1 PRMVNTAEFTQLV
14 KRARE
19 GAPKRKFQQ
28 SFELVLAFRDIDIK
42 KQEFSMNEVVFLPH
56 KGGGEPQLCV
66 IAGGDLALRAKRA
79 GADRVIEPDELDR
92 LAADKRG
99 ARKVA
104 QSFSFFLADTGLM
117 PRVGRALGPYLG
129 PRGRMPTPVPPTAA
143 IEGLVARFRV
153 ATRVR
158 TRGQLSAAARV
169 GDETLADEQVAEN
182 AAAVLGAVEKKL
194 PSGAANLRAV
204 AVKLSMGAPAQM
216 KVTEA

>member
-1 PRMVNTAEFTQLV
+1 MVATAELAQLV
-14 KRARE
+14 KQARE
-19 GAPKRKFQQ
+19 GSTKRKFSQ
-28 SFELVLAFRDIDIK
+28 SFELLLALKDIDLK

-56 KGGGEPQLCV
+56 KGGDEPGICV

-79 GADRVIEPDELDR
+79 GADRVIEPEELDR
-92 LAADKRG
+92 LAADKRQ

-104 QSFSFFLADTGLM
+104 RSFTFFLADTGLM
-117 PRVGRALGPYLG
+117 PRVGRALGPFLG

-143 IEGLVARFRV
+143 IDGLIARFRL

-158 TRGQLSAAARV
+158 TRGQLAAAAKV
-169 GDETLADEQVAEN
+169 GDESLRDEQVVEN

-204 AVKLSMGAPAQM
+204 AVKLSMGAPAQL